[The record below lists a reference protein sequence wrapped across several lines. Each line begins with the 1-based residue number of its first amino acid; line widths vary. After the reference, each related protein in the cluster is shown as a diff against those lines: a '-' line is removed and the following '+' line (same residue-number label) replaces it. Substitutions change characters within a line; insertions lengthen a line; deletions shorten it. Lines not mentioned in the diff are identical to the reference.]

1 MTEREALKL
10 ALEHIEGNYTVSDK
24 EVITAIK
31 EALAQPEFV
40 LNGID
45 CSCGRK
51 WRVVNNTLTASAQP
65 EQEPVAYLYK
75 NIEDYEKHVGFEC
88 NDAFI
93 VGWNM
98 ARTTERM
105 LSNYFYTAPPQR
117 KCCCG
122 DSSELGVVHRA
133 DAPCFHYEQREW
145 QGLTQKEVMYIV
157 KVNTDPWCDTP
168 ETDGYSVAEMV
179 EAKLKEKN
187 A

>member
-1 MTEREALKL
+1 MTTDRELMQQVLDVLTDAKGYIYHNVLDGEIQYDKAINALKARL
-10 ALEHIEGNYTVSDK
+10 
-24 EVITAIK
+24 
-31 EALAQPEFV
+31 
-40 LNGID
+40 
-45 CSCGRK
+45 
-51 WRVVNNTLTASAQP
+51 AQP

-117 KCCCG
+117 
-122 DSSELGVVHRA
+122 
-133 DAPCFHYEQREW
+133 EW
-145 QGLTQKEVMYIV
+145 KGLTDEEYKAIRYGHDENGEPNVEYELFDEGEYGMEVNIYVDDFYRAI
-157 KVNTDPWCDTP
+157 
-168 ETDGYSVAEMV
+168 

-187 A
+187 NA

>member
-1 MTEREALKL
+1 MTDRELLEQWLRPGAIVPVTMETTRILVEALRA
-10 ALEHIEGNYTVSDK
+10 AL
-24 EVITAIK
+24 
-31 EALAQPEFV
+31 
-40 LNGID
+40 
-45 CSCGRK
+45 
-51 WRVVNNTLTASAQP
+51 AQP